1 MENKKV
7 MPGIVYT
14 DGRKKNPNEKMYLVL
29 LKGDYIDNE
38 VAEYRDFEWIVGRQ
52 NLYEYLRDHI
62 TNEGDDCFIID
73 IHKSL
78 IISESVN
85 ILDSIS
91 VYEFMKSFKDIVN
104 DDTGFDIEEYNI
116 EGVGAFGS
124 EA

>member
-38 VAEYRDFEWIVGRQ
+38 VAEYRDYEWIVGRQ
-52 NLYEYLRDHI
+52 NLYEYLRDQI

>member
-38 VAEYRDFEWIVGRQ
+38 VAEYRDYEWIVGRQ

-104 DDTGFDIEEYNI
+104 DNTGFDIEEYNI

>member
-38 VAEYRDFEWIVGRQ
+38 VAEYRDYEWIVGRQ